1 MPQQLTVVCFKDND
15 YFCYHSLVTMATA
28 TKSTRQNIRLT
39 AQKLF
44 RERGYAAVGMRE
56 LAKEVGIEA
65 PSIYNHYK
73 SKDDLLREICFD
85 IAAQFFTAF
94 EGVDQN
100 EKSATKKMRAAIKGH
115 ISVIANNI
123 EASSVFFHEWMFLEE
138 PNLAKFKKMRQEY
151 ELKFRDIIDKGIRK
165 VDFKSMNIKLVTFT
179 IFSAL
184 NATYDLYRSSEKLSQ
199 DEIADEIANL
209 LLKGLKS

>member
-1 MPQQLTVVCFKDND
+1 MAVKAQTV
-15 YFCYHSLVTMATA
+15 T
-28 TKSTRQNIRLT
+28 TRQNIRLT

-85 IAAQFFTAF
+85 MAAQFFTAF
-94 EGVDQN
+94 DNALVAD
-100 EKSATKKMRAAIKGH
+100 EKLPKQLKAAIKAH
-115 ISVIANNI
+115 TEVIFNNL
-123 EASSVFFHEWMFLEE
+123 EASEVFFNEWMFLEQ
-138 PNLAKFKKMRQEY
+138 PHLGQFKKMRFDY
-151 ELKFRDIIDKGIRK
+151 EMKFRDIIDQGITKGE
-165 VDFKSMNIKLVTFT
+165 FKKMNSKLIAFT

-184 NATYDLYRSSEKLSQ
+184 NATYELYTSSENLSQ
-199 DEIADEIANL
+199 EQIAEDISDL
-209 LLKGLKS
+209 LLHGLKN

>member
-1 MPQQLTVVCFKDND
+1 
-15 YFCYHSLVTMATA
+15 MATA
-28 TKSTRQNIRLT
+28 TITTRQNIRLT

-44 RERGYAAVGMRE
+44 RERGYAAIGMRE

-73 SKDDLLREICFD
+73 SKDDILREICFD
-85 IAAQFFTAF
+85 IAAQFFKAF
-94 EGVDQN
+94 AAIDAN
-100 EKSATKKMRAAIKGH
+100 EKSAAKKLRAAIKGH
-115 ISVIANNI
+115 VSVIANNP

-138 PNLAKFKKMRQEY
+138 PNLAQFKKQRHEY
-151 ELKFRDIIDKGIRK
+151 ELKFRDIIDKGIK
-165 VDFKSMNIKLVTFT
+165 KGDFKAMNVKLVTFT

-184 NATYDLYRSSEKLSQ
+184 NATYDLFRSNERLTQ
-199 DEIADEIANL
+199 DQIAEDMANL

>member
-1 MPQQLTVVCFKDND
+1 
-15 YFCYHSLVTMATA
+15 MATA

-165 VDFKSMNIKLVTFT
+165 GDFKSMNIKLVTFT

>member
-1 MPQQLTVVCFKDND
+1 
-15 YFCYHSLVTMATA
+15 MAIAQT
-28 TKSTRQNIRLT
+28 TKEKVKLT

-85 IAAQFFTAF
+85 MARQFFSAF
-94 EGVDQN
+94 DIAVITE
-100 EKSATKKMRAAIKGH
+100 EKFQRKLKTVIQSH
-115 ISVIANNI
+115 ICVIASNL
-123 EASSVFFHEWMFLEE
+123 EASEVFFNEWMFLEE
-138 PNLAKFKKMRQEY
+138 PHLSRFKKMRFEY
-151 ELKFRDIIDKGIRK
+151 EMKFRDVIDKGIK
-165 VDFKSMNIKLVTFT
+165 KGDFKEMNSKLIAFA

-184 NATYDLYRSSEKLSQ
+184 NATYELYRSSENLSQ
-199 DEIADEIANL
+199 EEIAEDISEL
-209 LLKGLKS
+209 LLKGIKS

>member
-1 MPQQLTVVCFKDND
+1 MAVKAQTV
-15 YFCYHSLVTMATA
+15 T
-28 TKSTRQNIRLT
+28 TRQNIRLT

-85 IAAQFFTAF
+85 MAAQFFTAF
-94 EGVDQN
+94 DNALVAD
-100 EKSATKKMRAAIKGH
+100 EKLPKQLKAAIKAH
-115 ISVIANNI
+115 TEVIFNNL
-123 EASSVFFHEWMFLEE
+123 EASEVFFNEWMFLEQ
-138 PNLAKFKKMRQEY
+138 PYLGQFKKMRFDY
-151 ELKFRDIIDKGIRK
+151 EMKFRDIIDQGITKGE
-165 VDFKSMNIKLVTFT
+165 FKKMNSKLIAFT

-184 NATYDLYRSSEKLSQ
+184 NATYELYTSSENLSQ
-199 DEIADEIANL
+199 EQIAEDISDL
-209 LLKGLKS
+209 LLHGLKN